1 MILTLTTSHSSMDYP
16 EDVKEEEIKIRTAS
30 QHKAL
35 MVYETELA
43 RAMVERGIDLRTFLK
58 EGITIPATKQL
69 VHDHITLPL
78 VKAMFNKKSTTE
90 LEVHEVSQLY
100 DVINKNIGERAEIF
114 VPFPSR
120 DSVQFINEDNIK

>member
-1 MILTLTTSHSSMDYP
+1 MDYP
-16 EDVKEEEIKIRTAS
+16 EDVKQEEIKIRTAQ

-35 MVYETELA
+35 MVFETELA
-43 RAMVERGIDLRTFLK
+43 RAMVEKGIDLRTFLK
-58 EGITIPATKQL
+58 DGIEIPATKQL

-78 VKAMFNKKSTTE
+78 VKVMFSKNSTKE

-114 VPFPSR
+114 VEFPSA
-120 DSVQFINEDNIK
+120 DSVQFISEP

>member
-1 MILTLTTSHSSMDYP
+1 MDWEKDADEEY
-16 EDVKEEEIKIRTAS
+16 VKLRTA
-30 QHKAL
+30 QQRKAL
-35 MVYETELA
+35 AVYETELA

-58 EGITIPATKQL
+58 EGVEIPATKQL

-78 VKAMFNKKSTTE
+78 VKVMFGKKSTTE
-90 LEVHEVSQLY
+90 LEVHEVSELY
-100 DVINKNIGERAEIF
+100 DVINKNIGERAGVS